1 MLSTMTLE
9 RAVMMFAGAM
19 TLLSAALAALVSP
32 WWLLLTAFVGFN
44 QVQSS
49 VTGFCPAAMAMRR
62 AGLRPACAIE
72 PAEPA
77 PAAR

>member
-1 MLSTMTLE
+1 MSTMTLE

-32 WWLLLTAFVGFN
+32 WWLLLTAFVGVN
-44 QVQSS
+44 QIQSS
-49 VTGFCPAAMAMRR
+49 VTGFCPAAMVMRR
-62 AGLRPACAIE
+62 AGLQPACAIE

-77 PAAR
+77 PLAR